1 MMLKHKFLL
10 TSGFAIL
17 SIVVALGSASAQSST
32 RSSAAKKQHHAIQGR
47 HPLYNSY
54 NAPVAPVAP
63 VVVPVERTRDFRS
76 LGCYLPSDGCPS
88 EFSVQ
93 N

>member
-17 SIVVALGSASAQSST
+17 SIVAALGSASAQSST
-32 RSSAAKKQHHAIQGR
+32 RSSAATKQHHAIQAR
-47 HPLYNSY
+47 HALYNSY
-54 NAPVAPVAP
+54 YAPAAPIVP
-63 VVVPVERTRDFRS
+63 VVRP
-76 LGCYLPSDGCPS
+76 GCYLPSDGCPN
-88 EFSVQ
+88 EYSVQ

>member
-1 MMLKHKFLL
+1 MTLKHRLL
-10 TSGFAIL
+10 TCGLAIL
-17 SIVVALGSASAQSST
+17 SVLVALGSASAQSST

-63 VVVPVERTRDFRS
+63 VVPVERTRDFRS
-76 LGCYLPSDGCPS
+76 LGCYLPSDGCPN
-88 EFSVQ
+88 EYSVQ